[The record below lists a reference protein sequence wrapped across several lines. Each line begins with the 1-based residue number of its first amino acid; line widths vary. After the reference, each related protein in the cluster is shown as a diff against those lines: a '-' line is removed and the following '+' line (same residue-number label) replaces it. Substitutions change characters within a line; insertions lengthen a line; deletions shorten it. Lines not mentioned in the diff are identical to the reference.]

1 MELLLSNWAIEQKKK
16 LQIYQKSINSQS
28 LLNQLKY
35 IQKSFFMKSYFWK
48 KEKKEIGNHKCRN
61 PCRRKRWKVFKQ
73 DILRRRIPFNRNRLQ
88 IFYVLPWQLINF
100 TETASS
106 RKYLIKVYLTM
117 FWWFRFFR
125 KPSIRRYVYEKA
137 GKQNWCFWYLAPRFA
152 PKCVNRC
159 VGFFCLK

>member
-1 MELLLSNWAIEQKKK
+1 MGNWTKEKVTDLSKIDKFTIFVKSVKIYSKKF
-16 LQIYQKSINSQS
+16 LYEIIF
-28 LLNQLKY
+28 LK
-35 IQKSFFMKSYFWK
+35 
-48 KEKKEIGNHKCRN
+48 ERKKEIGNHKCRN

>member
-1 MELLLSNWAIEQKKK
+1 MYIFIQLSFWNRIFKRKKREKETWMQEPLLKKIEGKC
-16 LQIYQKSINSQS
+16 LNRIYIDDGFQS
-28 LLNQLKY
+28 T
-35 IQKSFFMKSYFWK
+35 
-48 KEKKEIGNHKCRN
+48 GTA
-61 PCRRKRWKVFKQ
+61 
-73 DILRRRIPFNRNRLQ
+73 LQ

-106 RKYLIKVYLTM
+106 KKYLIKVYLTM